1 MRPETKNKAHAQWA
15 LTLVWWVVFVCLS
28 QNAGLIKTCQ
38 LNTDAVSTSVA
49 HHIDQAS
56 NDDDENCALSEK
68 LLSASKDH
76 WENITLSL
84 FVFVFLFIGWQSAQK
99 HFLGFVPSEPIL
111 PPYRRH
117 LTFCVFRE

>member
-1 MRPETKNKAHAQWA
+1 MKPETTTKAHAQWA

-28 QNAGLIKTCQ
+28 QNAGLFQTCS
-38 LNTDAVSTSVA
+38 LKSSPVA
-49 HHIDQAS
+49 SQVTQQTDQAS
-56 NDDDENCALSEK
+56 NENHENCALSEK

-99 HFLGFVPSEPIL
+99 HFLGFIPSEPIL